1 MKKTLVAFVLALF
14 TAPSFAG
21 QCDFTPDKDKFAF
34 SFTAYGFPDKSYDVK
49 DNTFTDYELSSES
62 GKLLNAGI
70 VIKTASVDT
79 TADKRN
85 WDRSGEWPDATLHL
99 RNQNIV
105 TGLFKAFANGDTI
118 SAKIKAIDEKEIT
131 LSVTMNDV
139 TKEVAMPYV
148 VEDGLLK
155 AKGTFDIM
163 DFDAQKAWTQFNNI
177 CSSSWHQGKTWT
189 DIDIAFSVPVQEKG
203 CQ

>member
-79 TADKRN
+79 TRINAIGTEVVNGRM
-85 WDRSGEWPDATLHL
+85 RHCICAT
-99 RNQNIV
+99 R
-105 TGLFKAFANGDTI
+105 I
-118 SAKIKAIDEKEIT
+118 S
-131 LSVTMNDV
+131 
-139 TKEVAMPYV
+139 
-148 VEDGLLK
+148 
-155 AKGTFDIM
+155 
-163 DFDAQKAWTQFNNI
+163 
-177 CSSSWHQGKTWT
+177 
-189 DIDIAFSVPVQEKG
+189 
-203 CQ
+203 